1 MTNKKSHTKETDS
14 GSLEVNEEL
23 IRQRAYGYYEERG
36 REDGHDLEDWF
47 RAEAEIAGRRLA
59 TQRLCWKQ
67 RRQALLPLRRCSK
80 RLVAGNPLNTRSGEE
95 GFAPMPYNFTAISGA
110 VVESP
115 T

>member
-47 RAEAEIAGRRLA
+47 RAEAEIAGKKTSDSETVLETA
-59 TQRLCWKQ
+59 
-67 RRQALLPLRRCSK
+67 APSS
-80 RLVAGNPLNTRSGEE
+80 VA
-95 GFAPMPYNFTAISGA
+95 A
-110 VVESP
+110 
-115 T
+115 